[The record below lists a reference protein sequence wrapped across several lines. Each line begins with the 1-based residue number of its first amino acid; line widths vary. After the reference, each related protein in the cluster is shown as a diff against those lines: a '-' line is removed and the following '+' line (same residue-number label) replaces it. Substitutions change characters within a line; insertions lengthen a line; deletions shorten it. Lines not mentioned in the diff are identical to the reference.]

1 MNGKRILAAKLLKT
15 SLRKVT
21 FAADALDD
29 IKKAITRSNLRGLI
43 ATGKIKKAATNSQS
57 RVRAR
62 KIAIQKKKGR
72 QRGKGSH
79 KGSKFSVVSR
89 KNQWIVKVRTQRKF
103 IQDLKQREKVNSTDF
118 REVYAKIKGGYFR
131 SKRHIKLFMTERKMF
146 K

>member
-89 KNQWIVKVRTQRKF
+89 KNQWIVKDNK
-103 IQDLKQREKVNSTDF
+103 K
-118 REVYAKIKGGYFR
+118 
-131 SKRHIKLFMTERKMF
+131 
-146 K
+146 